1 MCSYVVF
8 PVTPNLA
15 KKSFSRAFSQ
25 SLSHGCCGGSLL
37 KPCHKS
43 CCCPP
48 SRSVKLNKTFVS
60 ERTVMHEVKGITVR
74 NINSE
79 DDVCVQQ
86 EIRLTLLM
94 ATFLLL
100 LIILFYLLPLS
111 MYGDGKGKDR
121 YKRGR
126 QA

>member
-1 MCSYVVF
+1 M
-8 PVTPNLA
+8 
-15 KKSFSRAFSQ
+15 
-25 SLSHGCCGGSLL
+25 
-37 KPCHKS
+37 HK
-43 CCCPP
+43 
-48 SRSVKLNKTFVS
+48 
-60 ERTVMHEVKGITVR
+60 VKGITVR

-100 LIILFYLLPLS
+100 LIILFYLLPVINLS

-126 QA
+126 QAALEIVRCPNELCL